1 MTEKLPRPDDLRSA
15 ASAQPDDLRSAAPAQ
30 PDEPAAVRPSAGRMA
45 LGVIAGMAV
54 AWAANLFFIRFIGRM
69 IFSDDALHDSAV
81 AVFTLAVPGFCGG
94 LVAGWIAPRSGL
106 TVGVL
111 AGSALAAMGAA
122 RPFWR
127 TAIVSYHAAHSGLLH
142 YLTHNPIVLLTFCA
156 LGGWLAGQFGT
167 GRFTLADAN
176 PVRPDE
182 SD

>member
-1 MTEKLPRPDDLRSA
+1 MTEPVEDN
-15 ASAQPDDLRSAAPAQ
+15 ASTQPQAHKDVTAKGTPGRTALAI
-30 PDEPAAVRPSAGRMA
+30 AVG
-45 LGVIAGMAV
+45 IAV
-54 AWAANLFFIRFIGRM
+54 VWAANAFFVRFISHM
-69 IFSDDALHDSAV
+69 LFSDDALHDSAV

-94 LVAGWIAPRSGL
+94 LVAGAIVPRSGL
-106 TVGVL
+106 TAGAGAGLLLAVVGAV
-111 AGSALAAMGAA
+111 

-142 YLTHNPIVLLTFCA
+142 YLTHNPIVLLTFAA

-167 GRFTLADAN
+167 GRFTLADAA